1 MESKGKKGRANA
13 QLAQQLMA
21 AVVLRYAA
29 PGHLR
34 FDLPAELDAAGVAL
48 RERLMR
54 VEGVYRVSVFGRLRK
69 LSIRFDEAVCSRRTV
84 ALALG
89 RIVGHLAAHPAELA
103 GEPEPRTWKER
114 VLQWGP
120 IRRARDKARDV
131 RQKGVIA
138 AQVIGARVGMEK
150 LPFDPKE
157 WGLAFA
163 NDLVAFYLIKQ
174 HWDRITKQWLPDPI
188 KYRYQWLTVIY
199 LVFLLVR
206 SRKAAKLPRPGG

>member
-1 MESKGKKGRANA
+1 MVTKKKGRADA
-13 QLAQQLMA
+13 QLAQRLMTA
-21 AVVLRYAA
+21 MVLRHAA

-34 FDLPAELDAAGVAL
+34 FDLPAELDAAGAAL

-54 VEGVYRVSVFGRLRK
+54 LDGVYRVTVFRRPRK
-69 LSIRFDEAVCSRRTV
+69 LSIRFDETVCSRRAV
-84 ALALG
+84 VLALG

-103 GEPEPRTWKER
+103 GEAEPRTLGQR
-114 VLQWGP
+114 LLHWGP
-120 IRRARDKARDV
+120 IRRVRDKARAV
-131 RQKGVIA
+131 RQKGAIA
-138 AQVIGARVGMEK
+138 AQVIGARLGVEK

-157 WGLAFA
+157 WGFAFV
-163 NDLVAFYLIKQ
+163 NDLVAFYLIKL

-206 SRKAAKLPRPGG
+206 SRKAPKLPGAGS